1 MNLTKNNN
9 GITLI
14 ALVITIIVLL
24 ILAGVSIAMLTGENG
39 IFTQAQRAKFFTEI
53 QELNERIELSKLD
66 DGSKFGKINDVL
78 DINSSY
84 NNKLEVEN
92 GKLVYIDGKFS
103 NTELDWLNELGIE
116 KKNNYYMVMSETT
129 KNEDYSEYNNAGTL
143 EDFRDIVNDG
153 SFSTTYDIAYLI
165 ENIDFSEISSGE
177 LNDWT
182 PIGTE
187 ENKFDKTFDG
197 GKNKIENIN
206 INSDLSEQG
215 IFLYNNGTIKNLI
228 LESGNIT
235 ATRACGIAFMN
246 EGSII
251 NCANKVGIKASNNS
265 GGIAAQN
272 KGEIVTSYN
281 EGNIEINGIT
291 IGGIVGYNNSGI
303 VDSCY
308 NLGTIVN
315 NMFGNTGNTGGIT
328 GSNTGEVK
336 NSFNNGKVEAHSD
349 GAAGICGINYKA
361 ITNCYN
367 LAEITSETYSAA
379 GIVGFSTLT
388 NDINI
393 INCINSG
400 NIKGKDR
407 VGGITGYVSNSSV
420 IANVDNCKSNCKL
433 EGEEEVGG
441 IIGGINNIDNLKITN
456 CMWHAN
462 SEVKFGIGSASS
474 NENASY
480 VENLQLESV
489 INIVNGENKFKV
501 EGENVLLKWQ

>member
-1 MNLTKNNN
+1 MRKQKLKENK

-14 ALVITIIVLL
+14 AMVITIIVLL
-24 ILAGVSIAMLTGENG
+24 VLAGVSIAMLTGENG

-66 DGSKFGKINDVL
+66 EGSKFGKINDVL

-336 NSFNNGKVEAHSD
+336 NSL
-349 GAAGICGINYKA
+349 IA
-361 ITNCYN
+361 IT
-367 LAEITSETYSAA
+367 
-379 GIVGFSTLT
+379 
-388 NDINI
+388 
-393 INCINSG
+393 
-400 NIKGKDR
+400 
-407 VGGITGYVSNSSV
+407 
-420 IANVDNCKSNCKL
+420 
-433 EGEEEVGG
+433 
-441 IIGGINNIDNLKITN
+441 
-456 CMWHAN
+456 
-462 SEVKFGIGSASS
+462 
-474 NENASY
+474 
-480 VENLQLESV
+480 
-489 INIVNGENKFKV
+489 
-501 EGENVLLKWQ
+501 